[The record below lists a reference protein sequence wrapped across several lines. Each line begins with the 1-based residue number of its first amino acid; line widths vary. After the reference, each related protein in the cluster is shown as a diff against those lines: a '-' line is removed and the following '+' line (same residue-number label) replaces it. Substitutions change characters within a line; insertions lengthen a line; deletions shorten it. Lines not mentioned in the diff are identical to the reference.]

1 MNRLVRSSSGF
12 HWWAWRLCWNV
23 WWWWWVGGSSLS
35 EGLWNVLAL
44 LGAERSEHS
53 NIMDIRSTQ
62 VNVPYNWVFFMH
74 IQFFC
79 IFFFQVL
86 NLMTMKVTP
95 TFSRNWF
102 FGLICTVIFWSK
114 INYVSALS
122 LNKLEILPFNIFLP
136 NRGIHYLRKYT
147 SVSWFPIS
155 VLSLLKDAFLC
166 NGNKFPSLNRHTV
179 QWSLWTVF
187 ENQNIISGS

>member
-62 VNVPYNWVFFMH
+62 VNVPYNWVFLCTNS
-74 IQFFC
+74 FFLH
-79 IFFFQVL
+79 FYFFQVL

-95 TFSRNWF
+95 NIFVQLIFLQLQRNY
-102 FGLICTVIFWSK
+102 C
-114 INYVSALS
+114 
-122 LNKLEILPFNIFLP
+122 ILQQKHQTIQFNIQFNMAISNLTKIKIMKTK
-136 NRGIHYLRKYT
+136 NCLR
-147 SVSWFPIS
+147 
-155 VLSLLKDAFLC
+155 
-166 NGNKFPSLNRHTV
+166 
-179 QWSLWTVF
+179 
-187 ENQNIISGS
+187 

>member
-62 VNVPYNWVFFMH
+62 VNVPYNWVFLMH
-74 IQFFC
+74 KQFSWQFY
-79 IFFFQVL
+79 IFQVL
-86 NLMTMKVTP
+86 NLMIMKVT
-95 TFSRNWF
+95 
-102 FGLICTVIFWSK
+102 L
-114 INYVSALS
+114 
-122 LNKLEILPFNIFLP
+122 NIFVQLIFLQLQR
-136 NRGIHYLRKYT
+136 NYCILQQNT
-147 SVSWFPIS
+147 SNLIYSSI
-155 VLSLLKDAFLC
+155 
-166 NGNKFPSLNRHTV
+166 
-179 QWSLWTVF
+179 
-187 ENQNIISGS
+187 